1 MELLGRTRKIMKP
14 TIIFCCAWYLVIT
27 LCLLRTFLFWL
38 LTPMFLKQ
46 NWNKFFYLDRLS
58 HNKKSESAP
67 VRGFLGH
74 TLGVYCQNSIRG
86 EILVISKSTLF
97 PIKICNFNLW
107 YISGFLMRKWLKKSI
122 FSTEP
127 AKKTKNLPKQTLKI
141 YSKFNDAIRKE

>member
-1 MELLGRTRKIMKP
+1 MEVLGRTRKIMKP

-27 LCLLRTFLFWL
+27 LCLLRSFLFWL
-38 LTPMFLKQ
+38 LTLMFLKQ
-46 NWNKFFYLDRLS
+46 KWNKFFYLDRLS

-67 VRGFLGH
+67 VRGCLGH

-127 AKKTKNLPKQTLKI
+127 AKKN
-141 YSKFNDAIRKE
+141 